1 MSMRPQLRYVNLPYI
16 FDAGSNT
23 VLIDLPDDVKALRN
37 IGIVV
42 LILVGVMMALI
53 VTSVLIG

>member
-1 MSMRPQLRYVNLPYI
+1 M
-16 FDAGSNT
+16 
-23 VLIDLPDDVKALRN
+23 LIDLPDDVKALRN